1 MFWIGHLAEQARPWI
16 NSRHNRVTAQ
26 LLALAARD
34 FGAACAC
41 RAPRSHD
48 PEPPRIKERSGAA
61 TRWEI
66 IEPRNR
72 EGLVAEQIE
81 VTIRTDFEVTEG
93 SAGFGQGLVGKPD
106 GERNK
111 LLVPFFNR
119 PPLTIRQSAATGGG
133 CSTSLW

>member
-72 EGLVAEQIE
+72 GGLVTEQIKE
-81 VTIRTDFEVTEG
+81 IIWTYFEVTEVG
-93 SAGFGQGLVGKPD
+93 AGFGQRLVGKPD
-106 GERNK
+106 CESNEPV
-111 LLVPFFNR
+111 VPFFNW
-119 PPLTIRQSAATGGG
+119 PSLTGRQCAAAH
-133 CSTSLW
+133 